1 MLLHTFRWSTLLIL
15 LCLTIISTVES
26 FNQLRDVRSAF
37 ALHCKTGSFGVGS
50 SFTSPES
57 VSKMMKDVAEAII
70 AARDAQVSLALVDV
84 PVPVTGTFCKLVEK
98 RIWRRKTS
106 ENPSSIELLL
116 LLTSIQLG

>member
-1 MLLHTFRWSTLLIL
+1 MMEVTKVLSNAFRWFTLLIL

-26 FNQLRDVRSAF
+26 FKHLKDVRSDF
-37 ALHCKTGSFGVGS
+37 ALQCKTGSFNVGS

-84 PVPVTGTFCKLVEK
+84 PVPVTGRFSSLVG
-98 RIWRRKTS
+98 RY
-106 ENPSSIELLL
+106 L
-116 LLTSIQLG
+116 